1 MWFVL
6 RADAVFSARGMLI
19 PALPQLVAEVFAGR
33 KHGRGGHPPAP
44 TPLFGRRSE
53 MKVRLPSYV
62 DKKEPV
68 ILRTTVE
75 RLLAEVLSQLQ
86 EIAKLIRKEKGC
98 DGDKL

>member
-1 MWFVL
+1 
-6 RADAVFSARGMLI
+6 
-19 PALPQLVAEVFAGR
+19 
-33 KHGRGGHPPAP
+33 
-44 TPLFGRRSE
+44 
-53 MKVRLPSYV
+53 MKVKLPSYV

-75 RLLAEVLSQLQ
+75 RLLAEILSQLQ